1 MLIFYTVRQE
11 DTAESIAGRF
21 CTSVSDLV
29 RLNGAENIIPDKRVL
44 IRSQLR
50 PPKWLCGAIQ
60 WLEEPTKAQ
69 LEALTRLLAEEKQ
82 CCVSKCEPCG
92 EPLLQETTRTDCTKL
107 DNCGQKANP
116 DSRQKCET
124 ENKNGKTAGCAGG
137 IDSAD
142 NCGCGK
148 NIQEESAGNKG
159 GNGEKKSGIEYTVC
173 PGDTAASIAARF
185 GLTPRI
191 VQCAC
196 GGEAPASGAHIVLPS
211 IRSRRYFYT
220 VRIGDTVGRIARRY
234 CTNAEGILTL
244 NCIFPNEKLMPGMRL
259 VIVP

>member
-1 MLIFYTVRQE
+1 MLIVYTVRQD

-21 CTSVSDLV
+21 CTSVSELV
-29 RLNGAENIIPDKRVL
+29 RLNGDENIVPDKKVL

-60 WLEEPTKAQ
+60 WLEEPSNAQ
-69 LEALTRLLAEEKQ
+69 LEALTRLFAEEKQ
-82 CCVSKCEPCG
+82 CCAGKCGPCG
-92 EPLLQETTRTDCTKL
+92 EPLLQKTKQTDSTIP
-107 DNCGQKANP
+107 DNGGREANP
-116 DSRQKCET
+116 DSLQKCET
-124 ENKNGKTAGCAGG
+124 ENKNGKTAGCADGV
-137 IDSAD
+137 DNAD
-142 NCGCGK
+142 NCGCGR
-148 NIQEESAGNKG
+148 NIREGAAGNKG
-159 GNGEKKSGIEYTVC
+159 ENSEKKNGIEYTVC

-234 CTNAEGILTL
+234 CTNAEGIITL
-244 NCIFPNEKLMPGMRL
+244 NCISPNEKLMPGMRL